1 MPMQVNKLWLVKVMK
16 DGVMTGYLKGA
27 NDTVLEFHQYEA
39 AQAMAEVAQEN
50 YRRGGGSN
58 SVEYVVKEQRVTSE
72 WLDQPEPGN
81 AQRTPQW
88 GAKAFS

>member
-1 MPMQVNKLWLVKVMK
+1 MPIQVNKLWLVKVMK

-39 AQAMAEVAQEN
+39 AEAMASAAQEN
-50 YRRGGGSN
+50 YGGRAN
-58 SVEYVVKEQRVTSE
+58 VQYVVKEQRVTSE